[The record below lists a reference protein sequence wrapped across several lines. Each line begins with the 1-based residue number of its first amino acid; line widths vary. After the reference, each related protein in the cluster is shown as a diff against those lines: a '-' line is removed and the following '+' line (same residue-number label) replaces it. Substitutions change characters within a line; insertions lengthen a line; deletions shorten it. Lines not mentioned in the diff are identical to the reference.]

1 MNFGDGLD
9 EELDF
14 YRDDDDVAVLFYQ
27 EDGTKIWCL
36 GNIEEVAVARG
47 TVDERRAIASTSA
60 TYLLGLD
67 KEHYKPKGVFVDDP
81 KGLFILRWYKEVD
94 KDGKE
99 LSGFQNPK
107 CAGYKLTSN
116 NCGEPFRWTGNV
128 QLISKQGV
136 PQEAHQPN
144 ADLHPE
150 QEGRQDGPGLCC
162 QEASDVSLCER
173 VRQSSDRCPTGV

>member
-1 MNFGDGLD
+1 MKAHQRHGDGLD

-36 GNIEEVAVARG
+36 GNIEEVAVARD

-67 KEHYKPKGVFVDDP
+67 KDYMPKGVFVDDP

-94 KDGKE
+94 KNGKE

-128 QLISKQGV
+128 QLISKVYLKKHTSQMLTYILNKKDAKMV
-136 PQEAHQPN
+136 
-144 ADLHPE
+144 
-150 QEGRQDGPGLCC
+150 QDSV
-162 QEASDVSLCER
+162 AKKR
-173 VRQSSDRCPTGV
+173 AM